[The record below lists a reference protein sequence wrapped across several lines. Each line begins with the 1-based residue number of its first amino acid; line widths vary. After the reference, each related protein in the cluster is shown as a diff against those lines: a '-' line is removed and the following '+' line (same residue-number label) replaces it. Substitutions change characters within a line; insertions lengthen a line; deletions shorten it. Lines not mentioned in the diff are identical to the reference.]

1 MFKIEGRE
9 SDKILIFDLDDTL
22 VQTEAKIKILN
33 PKTKEFVRKLSPSE
47 FNTFKIK
54 KGHVL
59 DYDDFDCPI
68 LLRQG
73 RIVHEMFELLKRNY
87 NKHVPIAI
95 LTARAS
101 SELVRDFF
109 LQNGIDIHPEL
120 VIAVNDPQFEFEG
133 TIPERKSKAIK
144 KLIDLGFKDLTFFDD
159 HDENLRLAKET
170 EGYRSAKIHTIKVD

>member
-1 MFKIEGRE
+1 MFKIKGRE

-33 PKTKEFVRKLSPSE
+33 PKTKEVVRKLSPNE

-73 RIVHEMFELLKRNY
+73 KIIHDIFEILKNNY
-87 NKHVPIAI
+87 HKHVPIAI

-101 SELVRDFF
+101 AEMVRDFF

-133 TIPERKSKAIK
+133 TIPERKRKAIQK
-144 KLIDLGFKDLTFFDD
+144 IIDLGFKDLTFFDD

-170 EGYRSAKIHTIKVD
+170 EGYKSSKIHTIKVD

>member
-1 MFKIEGRE
+1 MFKIKGKP
-9 SDKILIFDLDDTL
+9 SDKVLVFDLDDTL
-22 VQTEAKIKILN
+22 VRTEAKIKILDR
-33 PKTKEFVRKLSPSE
+33 KTKEVIRELTPQE
-47 FNTFKIK
+47 FNQFEKK

-59 DYDDFDCPI
+59 NFDDFDCPI